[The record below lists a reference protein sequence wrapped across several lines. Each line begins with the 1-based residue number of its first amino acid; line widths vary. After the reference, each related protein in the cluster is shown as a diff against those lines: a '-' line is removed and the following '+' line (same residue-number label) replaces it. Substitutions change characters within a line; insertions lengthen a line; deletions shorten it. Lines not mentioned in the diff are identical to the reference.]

1 MVLSLLFNNNL
12 LAEEYPNSWKIDLLC
27 KQGKYEWHEAAY
39 VVNVEN
45 NKFQLGPFDI
55 KDWGKENIKFE
66 GTIKDNKVSITE
78 SWKSKW
84 GPERLKIKGEFING
98 NEATLKA

>member
-1 MVLSLLFNNNL
+1 MKKLLAIMVLSLLFNNNL

-27 KQGKYEWHEAAY
+27 KQGKSEWAQAAY

-78 SWKSKW
+78 TVSYTH
-84 GPERLKIKGEFING
+84 L
-98 NEATLKA
+98 TLPTILRV